1 LWIGTRNGGLIRL
14 HGGIVTTYLER
25 DGLPSRNVRSIREDA
40 EGKLWINTI
49 SGVACCAG
57 GKLRANTTYRGKTVA
72 EFFLQARDGS
82 MWFRSATDVVRF
94 GADGSI
100 ATLAGGFM
108 VEEARD
114 GSVWVAFQ
122 HESRLVRY
130 HQGVFSEIP
139 LTAAGVRQWEAADRW
154 QGVAMVGDPRQ
165 AVLAMATDT
174 DGELLLLTPAGLVR
188 AVDGRLS
195 PPESLPLPANIRDVP
210 KVLSLMVDREGNR
223 WVGTVGR
230 GLFRFRRAPLTAY
243 GKNEGLSDS
252 PFRAVFQDRD
262 GRIWLGGD
270 AGVYWF
276 DGHRFYPIPGLAEIG
291 TIAQTNDGDLWFGG
305 SGAVYRWRS
314 GVLTRF
320 RIASPGVF
328 QILQDREG
336 TLWIVAPTYEQVWRL
351 YRFREGEF
359 EQIDPDVVH
368 MAEDRGGGLWLG
380 GVNPPALRFVRGGK
394 TVRYDQSHGMPPNGV
409 HSFFQEPSGALW
421 FSTATGLYRLR
432 DGRIG
437 AITARNG
444 LSTEVTSI
452 LDDDVGNLWLPS
464 EQGIFRLSLKEVND
478 VADGKISS
486 VPPISYGVAE
496 GMKASECNGG
506 IPGACKGR
514 DGRLWFPTM
523 RGVVAI
529 DPNAVNGPPPV
540 VLEEAWAKNVKLG
553 RDSPTSVPAGSDTFD
568 FTFTAL
574 DLSAPERQ
582 RFKYRLEPFDKDWVD
597 AGTRRT
603 AHYTNMPPGEYSFQV
618 IAANSSGIWNDRG
631 AGVRFAL
638 RPFFYQTNWFYAL
651 CAIGFLALLWAA
663 YQFRVRQLQ
672 RAFKQLQDV
681 IETIPAMAWTA
692 LPDGSNAF
700 VNRRWAE
707 YTGLSAEETAG
718 SGWTAAVHPED
729 RQLYG
734 EKWRASLVAGEPFEF
749 EARFRSVA
757 NGEYRWFLGRGVPLR
772 DRHGKILRWY
782 GILTDIEDRKRA
794 EQTLRESETRF
805 RTLSD
810 HAPDAIFVYDFELG
824 TIVDVNPQAC
834 EGLGYTRQE
843 LLGTGPL
850 AFHPDLGREAMESVA
865 DRAAAGETVFDTHW
879 HRRKDGTMFPVEV
892 HTSLYWYGGRRYLL
906 KIARDI
912 GDRLRA
918 EEAVHRSEKQ
928 LRDAI
933 DTIPAFVWSAS
944 PDGSVDFINRRMLEF
959 SGSSFEAALGFGWK
973 AAIHP
978 EDRDHYLEVQRAAV
992 ASGQAFDVEARLRR
1006 ADGQYRW
1013 LLFHSVPLCDETGTV
1028 VKRYGVSTDIDDRKR
1043 AEQALRRS
1051 EAYLADAQRL
1061 TQTGSWAWDPATRE
1075 AFYWSEEMF
1084 RIFGFN
1090 PQKEVP
1096 DAEAFLQ
1103 RIHPDDFDH
1112 TYEVLMKATGGNV
1125 DYEHEHRIVLPD
1137 GTVKNIHAIGHPVLD
1152 QSGRVVEYVGTAV
1165 DITERKR
1172 AEEALRRSESYLADA
1187 QRLTHTG
1194 VWAGDRN
1201 SKPLYWSEEVFRIF
1215 GFDPQ
1220 QGLPAAEEA
1229 LKRIHPEDF
1238 DKFQRATINEKGY
1251 LESEYRIVLPDGT
1264 LKYVFGSAHS
1274 VLDRNGEIVEV
1285 VGVIV
1290 DITERKRAEEEV
1302 RNTAAQWQATFDAV
1316 QDLVLLLDKDFRI
1329 LRANHAAAE
1338 FLGLPFDKIIGGH
1351 CYDLIH
1357 GTFAPPVEC
1366 PLARMRRSRTH
1377 EEAEVLA
1384 RKGGPWLSV
1393 SVDPI
1398 FDPSG
1403 ELTQVVHVARD
1414 ITERKRVEEAL
1425 RQSEERLRLT
1435 LEATQIGIFDWDVAH
1450 DVWYASPVYYT
1461 ALGYEPR
1468 EGPGNRAEWL
1478 ARLHP
1483 DDHDLVTRMQ
1493 QDILAGETDRY
1504 EYEARL
1510 RHADGSYR
1518 WLQVKAVGI
1527 EHDSDGKISRE
1538 LGVRIDITERKRAE
1552 EALRRSEAYLA
1563 EAQRL
1568 SHTGSWV
1575 RDKTGETVYLSEELY
1590 RIFEIDPQ
1598 EGLPSRET
1606 LARLVHPDDLDR
1618 VRATIEKALREKV
1631 DVSDEYRIVLLG
1643 GTVKHLQV
1651 VRHPVLNHAG
1661 DVVELLGTLID
1672 ITERK
1677 RAEEALRR
1685 SEAYLADSQ
1694 RLTHTGSWA
1703 GDNTMKTLY
1712 WSEEHFRIFGFDPQQ
1727 GLPTQGRPFERIHP
1741 EDLDK
1746 VLQAFDQAINGK
1758 VDAGVEYR
1766 IVLPDGSLK
1775 YVQSI
1780 GHPVLNADGEVVEV
1794 VGTTVDITERKRA
1807 EEALR
1812 RSEAYLAEAQR
1823 LTHTGAWATDARP
1836 QPLYWSQEL
1845 FRLYGL
1851 DPQQGFPMHDEAV
1864 QRVHPEDRDR
1874 YVQAFH
1880 RVIHQKVDSDVE
1892 FRTVLPD
1899 GTIRYLYGLGHPI
1912 LNMHGDVVEVVG
1924 TTVDIT
1930 ERKRAEQERERLRQ
1944 LEADLAHINRVNMM
1958 GELTASIAHEVNQPL
1973 SGIVSNGSAC
1983 LRWLAG
1989 DPPNVEEVREA
2000 VRDIVR
2006 DGKRAGEVIARIRA
2020 LTRRAAPPREE
2031 LDLNETIREVLALVG
2046 DEAKRRNVTIRTQF
2060 ADEVVPVSGDRVQL
2074 QQVVLNLVMNAIEAM
2089 SCVGERPRLLVVS
2102 TRNIDPDQVEVTVED
2117 SGTGLDPNTMS
2128 RIFEPFYTTKSG
2140 GMGMGLSI
2148 SRSILQNHGGRLWA
2162 TAKDG
2167 PGTSFHFTLPKHH
2180 AGAPDAR
2187 AARV

>member
-1 LWIGTRNGGLIRL
+1 MARLVLKAKQFAAEAVVPEQRLPDLALWLTAVSDGRAPELSPLLQLARVIRFWCRGQGVALLTAASSIFCWRFSQTGPRGETARHPWRHRSAVALAAGLFAISFIAPVHAQSYPAQYVATVWQTEQGLPQNSVTAMVQDREGYLWLATTGGLARFDGVRFRVFGGDDFPSLQSSRFQSLYASRFGELWIGTRNGGLIRL

-49 SGVACCAG
+49 SGIACCAG
-57 GKLRANTTYRGKTVA
+57 GRLQAYTTYSGKPVS

-82 MWFRSATDVVRF
+82 MWFRSGTDVVRF
-94 GADGSI
+94 GADGSS

-108 VEEARD
+108 VQEARD

-122 HESRLVRY
+122 NQPRLVRY
-130 HQGVFSEIP
+130 HQGVFSDVALP
-139 LTAAGVRQWEAADRW
+139 AAGVRQWAAADRW

-188 AVDGRLS
+188 AADGRLS
-195 PPESLPLPANIRDVP
+195 PPESLPLPANIGDVP

-276 DGHRFYPIPGLAEIG
+276 DGHQFHLVPGLAEIG
-291 TIAQTNDGDLWFGG
+291 TIAQTKDGDLWFGG

-314 GVLTRF
+314 GVLARF
-320 RIASPGVF
+320 RIESPSVF

-336 TLWIVAPTYEQVWRL
+336 VVWIVAPTYEQKWRL
-351 YRFREGEF
+351 CRFRDGEF
-359 EQIDPDVVH
+359 EQIDADVVQIT
-368 MAEDRGGGLWLG
+368 EDRGGGLWLG

-394 TVRYDQSHGMPPNGV
+394 TVRYDQKQGMPPNGV

-421 FSTATGLYRLR
+421 FSTTTGLYRLR

-444 LSTEVTSI
+444 LTTEVTSI
-452 LDDDVGNLWLPS
+452 LDDGKGTLWLPS
-464 EQGIFRLSLKEVND
+464 EQGIFRLSLKQVND

-486 VPPISYGVAE
+486 IAPFSYGIAE
-496 GMKASECNGG
+496 GMATSECNGG
-506 IPGACKGR
+506 IPGACKAR

-540 VLEEAWAKNVKLG
+540 VLEEAWAKKVKLG
-553 RDSPTSVPAGSDTFD
+553 YDSRTSVPAGSDTLD

-574 DLSAPERQ
+574 DLSASERQ
-582 RFKYRLEPFDKDWVD
+582 RFRYRLEPFDKAWVE

-603 AHYTNMPPGEYSFQV
+603 AHYTNMPPGEYSFRV
-618 IAANSSGIWNDRG
+618 IAANSYGIWNDRG
-631 AGVRFAL
+631 ASVRFAL
-638 RPFFYQTNWFYAL
+638 RPYFYQTNWFYAL
-651 CAIGFLALLWAA
+651 CATGFLAVLWAA
-663 YQFRVRQLQ
+663 YQFRLRQLQ

-734 EKWRASLVAGEPFEF
+734 EKWRASLAAGEPFEF
-749 EARFRSVA
+749 EARFRCVA

-782 GILTDIEDRKRA
+782 GILTDIEDRRRA

-810 HAPDAIFVYDFELG
+810 HAPDAILVYDFELG

-843 LLGTGPL
+843 LLGTDLL
-850 AFHPDLGREAMESVA
+850 AFHPDLDREAMESVA
-865 DRAAAGETVFDTHW
+865 ERAAAGETVFDTHW
-879 HRRKDGTMFPVEV
+879 HRRKDGTVFPVEV
-892 HTSLYWYGGRRYLL
+892 HTSLYCYGGRRYLL

-918 EEAVHRSEKQ
+918 EEAVRRSEEQ
-928 LRDAI
+928 LRKVI

-959 SGSSFEAALGFGWK
+959 SGSSSEEAFGFGWK
-973 AAIHP
+973 AAIHI

-1013 LLFHSVPLCDETGTV
+1013 LLFHSVPLYDETGTV

-1084 RIFGFN
+1084 RIFGFD

-1096 DAEAFLQ
+1096 DAKAFLQ

-1112 TYEVLMKATGGNV
+1112 TYEVLMKATGGSV
-1125 DYEHEHRIVLPD
+1125 DYEHEHRILLPD
-1137 GTVKNIHAIGHPVLD
+1137 GTVKHIHAIGHPVLD

-1165 DITERKR
+1165 DITQNKR
-1172 AEEALRRSESYLADA
+1172 AEEALHR
-1187 QRLTHTG
+1187 
-1194 VWAGDRN
+1194 
-1201 SKPLYWSEEVFRIF
+1201 
-1215 GFDPQ
+1215 
-1220 QGLPAAEEA
+1220 AE
-1229 LKRIHPEDF
+1229 
-1238 DKFQRATINEKGY
+1238 GY
-1251 LESEYRIVLPDGT
+1251 LV
-1264 LKYVFGSAHS
+1264 
-1274 VLDRNGEIVEV
+1274 
-1285 VGVIV
+1285 
-1290 DITERKRAEEEV
+1290 
-1302 RNTAAQWQATFDAV
+1302 
-1316 QDLVLLLDKDFRI
+1316 
-1329 LRANHAAAE
+1329 
-1338 FLGLPFDKIIGGH
+1338 
-1351 CYDLIH
+1351 
-1357 GTFAPPVEC
+1357 
-1366 PLARMRRSRTH
+1366 
-1377 EEAEVLA
+1377 
-1384 RKGGPWLSV
+1384 
-1393 SVDPI
+1393 
-1398 FDPSG
+1398 
-1403 ELTQVVHVARD
+1403 
-1414 ITERKRVEEAL
+1414 
-1425 RQSEERLRLT
+1425 
-1435 LEATQIGIFDWDVAH
+1435 
-1450 DVWYASPVYYT
+1450 
-1461 ALGYEPR
+1461 
-1468 EGPGNRAEWL
+1468 
-1478 ARLHP
+1478 
-1483 DDHDLVTRMQ
+1483 
-1493 QDILAGETDRY
+1493 
-1504 EYEARL
+1504 
-1510 RHADGSYR
+1510 
-1518 WLQVKAVGI
+1518 
-1527 EHDSDGKISRE
+1527 
-1538 LGVRIDITERKRAE
+1538 
-1552 EALRRSEAYLA
+1552 
-1563 EAQRL
+1563 
-1568 SHTGSWV
+1568 
-1575 RDKTGETVYLSEELY
+1575 
-1590 RIFEIDPQ
+1590 
-1598 EGLPSRET
+1598 
-1606 LARLVHPDDLDR
+1606 
-1618 VRATIEKALREKV
+1618 
-1631 DVSDEYRIVLLG
+1631 
-1643 GTVKHLQV
+1643 
-1651 VRHPVLNHAG
+1651 
-1661 DVVELLGTLID
+1661 
-1672 ITERK
+1672 
-1677 RAEEALRR
+1677 
-1685 SEAYLADSQ
+1685 
-1694 RLTHTGSWA
+1694 
-1703 GDNTMKTLY
+1703 
-1712 WSEEHFRIFGFDPQQ
+1712 
-1727 GLPTQGRPFERIHP
+1727 
-1741 EDLDK
+1741 
-1746 VLQAFDQAINGK
+1746 
-1758 VDAGVEYR
+1758 
-1766 IVLPDGSLK
+1766 
-1775 YVQSI
+1775 
-1780 GHPVLNADGEVVEV
+1780 
-1794 VGTTVDITERKRA
+1794 
-1807 EEALR
+1807 
-1812 RSEAYLAEAQR
+1812 EAQR

-1845 FRLYGL
+1845 FRLYGFE
-1851 DPQQGFPMHDEAV
+1851 PQQGFPTHDEAV

-1874 YVQAFH
+1874 YAQAFH

-1899 GTIRYLYGLGHPI
+1899 GTIRHLYGLGHPI
-1912 LNMHGDVVEVVG
+1912 LNTHGDVVEIVG

-1930 ERKRAEQERERLRQ
+1930 ERKRAEEERATLRQ
-1944 LEADLAHINRVNMM
+1944 LEADLAHINRVSMM
-1958 GELTASIAHEVNQPL
+1958 GELAASIAHEVNQPL

-1983 LRWLAG
+1983 LRFLAV
-1989 DPPNVEEVREA
+1989 DPPDMEEVREA

-2020 LTRRAAPPREE
+2020 LTKRAATPQEK
-2031 LDLNETIREVLALVG
+2031 LDLNETIREVLAIVG
-2046 DEAKRRNVTIRTQF
+2046 DEAKRKSVTIQARLEDDVF
-2060 ADEVVPVSGDRVQL
+2060 PVLGDRVQL
-2074 QQVVLNLVMNAIEAM
+2074 QQVLLNLAMNALEAM
-2089 SCVGERPRLLVVS
+2089 SSVADRERHLVITS
-2102 TRNIDPDQVEVTVED
+2102 RNIDPDQVQVSVQD
-2117 SGTGLDPNTMS
+2117 SGTGLNPDTVG
-2128 RIFEPFYTTKSG
+2128 RIFDPFHTTKPG

-2148 SRSILQNHGGRLWA
+2148 SRSILQNHSGRLWA
-2162 TAKDG
+2162 TANQG
-2167 PGTSFHFTLPKHH
+2167 PGASFHFTLPKYNGGESDATV
-2180 AGAPDAR
+2180 AG
-2187 AARV
+2187 V